1 MKNSWMEAEVKLV
14 LLMALSCLDGIATAK
29 KKTTFGSIKA
39 ITDTRT
45 MLVDEMNSGKNKSMG
60 ANDSSV
66 INEEEG
72 EGRTLG

>member
-1 MKNSWMEAEVKLV
+1 MKHSWMEAEVKVV
-14 LLMALSCLDGIATAK
+14 LLIATAE
-29 KKTTFGSIKA
+29 KKTTFCSVRA

-45 MLVDEMNSGKNKSMG
+45 MLVDEMNSVG

-72 EGRTLG
+72 EGRNCCSCLRKGWMPIQ